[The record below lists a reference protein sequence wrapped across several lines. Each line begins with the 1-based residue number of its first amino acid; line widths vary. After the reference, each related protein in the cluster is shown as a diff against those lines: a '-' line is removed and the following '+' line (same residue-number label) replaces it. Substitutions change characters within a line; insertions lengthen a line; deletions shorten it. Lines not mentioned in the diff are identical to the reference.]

1 MDKKRRFKFTDT
13 AIKKIKP
20 EEKRVEYVDSFGR
33 GLRLRITPTGTKSF
47 IYRYKF
53 NGRSRLLTFGEYL
66 VDLSL
71 EEANQKLSSAK
82 LQIKNKNDPGEI
94 KQQGISNEKA
104 EPLIPELISEYIER
118 HAKPNKKTWK
128 YDQAMLK
135 KDVLTQWKY
144 KKAKDIKTRDIVL
157 LLDKVEKRSISTR
170 NHLHSI
176 LSKMFKF
183 AVNNR
188 AMIDQSPCIGIDRVK
203 ESTRERWLYDFE
215 ICVFWYKLKDAAM
228 SEYLKTGLKLLLV
241 TGQRR
246 GELSSALWKNVN
258 LDKAQWYLPNTKNGQ
273 EHLVPLSS
281 LAIELF
287 KELKEQTRES
297 DFVLPSPHLH
307 IKGPNTPVTDKPVT
321 DRALTR
327 ALANN
332 RDYFELEHFTVHD
345 LRRTMVTKMNELRID
360 SKIVERVVNHLP
372 PKIERT
378 YNHYDY
384 FSEKQSASEVW
395 ADELKRITDRS

>member
-1 MDKKRRFKFTDT
+1 MDKNRRFNFTDS
-13 AIKKIKP
+13 AIKKLKP
-20 EEKRVEYVDSFGR
+20 ENKRVEYIDASR
-33 GLRLRITPTGTKSF
+33 KGLRLRITTTGTKSF

-53 NGRSRLLTFGEYL
+53 NGRSRLLTFGEYGI
-66 VDLSL
+66 DLSL
-71 EEANQKLSSAK
+71 EEAVERLAAARI
-82 LQIKNKNDPGEI
+82 QIKNKNDPGEI
-94 KQQGISNEKA
+94 KQRGISIEKA
-104 EPLIPELISEYIER
+104 EPLIPDLITEYIER

-128 YDQAMLK
+128 YDQDMLQ
-135 KDVLTQWKY
+135 KDVLPRWKY
-144 KKAKDIKTRDIVL
+144 KKAKDINTRDIVL
-157 LLDKVEKRSISTR
+157 LLDKVEKRSVSTR

-203 ESTRERWLYDFE
+203 EATRERWLYDFE
-215 ICVFWYKLKDAAM
+215 ICIFWFKLNNAGM

-246 GELSSALWKNVN
+246 GELSSALWKNVD
-258 LDKAQWYLPNTKNGQ
+258 LDKAEWYLPDTKNGQ

-287 KELKEQTRES
+287 KQLKEQTRDS
-297 DFVLPSPHLH
+297 AYVLPSPHLH
-307 IKGPNTPVTDKPVT
+307 IKGPNTPVIDKPVT

-345 LRRTMVTKMNELRID
+345 LRRTMVTKMNELKID

-384 FSEKQSASEVW
+384 FPEKKVALEIW
-395 ADELKRITDRS
+395 ADNLKQISGES

>member
-1 MDKKRRFKFTDT
+1 MDKNRRFNFTDS
-13 AIKKIKP
+13 AIKKLRP
-20 EEKRVEYVDSFGR
+20 ENSRVEYVDTSR
-33 GLRLRITPTGTKSF
+33 KGLRLRITPTGTKSF

-53 NGRSRLLTFGEYL
+53 NGRSRLLTFGEYGI
-66 VDLSL
+66 DLSL
-71 EEANQKLSSAK
+71 EEANQKLSIARV
-82 LQIKNKNDPGEI
+82 QIKNKNDPGEI
-94 KQQGISNEKA
+94 KQHGIKSEKA
-104 EPLIPELISEYIER
+104 EPLIPDLIIEYIER

-128 YDQAMLK
+128 YDQAMLE
-135 KDVLTQWKY
+135 KDVLPRWKY

-157 LLDKVEKRSISTR
+157 LLDKVEKRSVSTR

-203 ESTRERWLYDFE
+203 EATRERWLYDFE
-215 ICVFWYKLKDAAM
+215 ICIFWYKLETASM
-228 SEYLKTGLKLLLV
+228 NEYMKTGLKLLLV

-246 GELSSALWKNVN
+246 GELSSALWKNVD
-258 LDKAQWYLPNTKNGQ
+258 LDKAEWFLPDTKNGQ
-273 EHLVPLSS
+273 EHLVPLSK
-281 LAIELF
+281 LAVKLF
-287 KELKEQTRES
+287 KQLKEQTRES
-297 DFVLPSPHLH
+297 AYVLPTPHLH
-307 IKGPNTPVTDKPVT
+307 ATGADIPAIDKPVT
-321 DRALTR
+321 ERALTR

-332 RDYFELEHFTVHD
+332 RDYFELEHFTPHD
-345 LRRTMVTKMNELRID
+345 LRRTMVTKMNELKID

-384 FSEKQSASEVW
+384 FSEKQAALEVW
-395 ADELKRITDRS
+395 AEELIRITARS